1 MCLFMCGLHMPVCVE
16 CARHVD
22 GLIWPCCCWCPHFAL
37 SNFFTQG
44 WQDHETLQG
53 APADLPCLPATLGGS
68 VCPPARLP
76 AWRILTHHP
85 SPGRERTR
93 QPGRTLPQ
101 PLTSAHRSLGY
112 WCHHPTRR
120 PPSFPVTPPHPF
132 RFSVDLDSPRRL
144 SLTLPCALTD
154 CGIQEGRAHTGFISV
169 SEAKIQSS
177 CSVNETITS
186 VGATFLI
193 CGMKI
198 ILCDKR
204 ILKRPWG
211 RM

>member
-1 MCLFMCGLHMPVCVE
+1 MCVCSCVVCTCLCVWSVHVMWMVPSGLPV
-16 CARHVD
+16 
-22 GLIWPCCCWCPHFAL
+22 GWCPHFAL

-101 PLTSAHRSLGY
+101 PLTSAHRSPGY

-120 PPSFPVTPPHPF
+120 PPLISRHPSSSFQIQRRRGLPQEALLDPPLCSH
-132 RFSVDLDSPRRL
+132 RLWDPRGQG
-144 SLTLPCALTD
+144 PH
-154 CGIQEGRAHTGFISV
+154 GIY
-169 SEAKIQSS
+169 
-177 CSVNETITS
+177 
-186 VGATFLI
+186 
-193 CGMKI
+193 
-198 ILCDKR
+198 
-204 ILKRPWG
+204 
-211 RM
+211 